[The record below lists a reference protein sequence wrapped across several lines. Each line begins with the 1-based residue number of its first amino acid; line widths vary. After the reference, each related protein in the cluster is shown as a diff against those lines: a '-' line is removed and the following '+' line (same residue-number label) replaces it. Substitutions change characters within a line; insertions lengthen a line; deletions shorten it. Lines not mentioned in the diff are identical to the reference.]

1 VKILYVSQYF
11 PPEGAA
17 PAARVAELGRHWVRA
32 GHQVTVLTG
41 FPNYPTGKL
50 HPEYRGKLRRMT
62 VREDHGGISVV
73 RTWHLP
79 QPNRS
84 SAGRVIN
91 YGTFWLSSSLRGL
104 KLERPDV
111 LIATSPPPLVAL
123 AGAWLARR
131 HHCPFV
137 FEVRDLWPESL
148 QAVGFTGL
156 SRWVAG
162 LARFLYRRADHVVAV
177 SPGFCAPMQQDW
189 KVAPERMSVVENG
202 VEADR
207 FTPEGGDGDVRREFE
222 LDGRFVVSYIG
233 TVGLAH
239 GLGTVLDSAERLQQT
254 LPSAVLL
261 IVGDGADRER
271 LQVEAQRR
279 GLSNVRFSGLQPRE
293 RIPAFIR
300 ASDACLVLLK
310 RSALFRT
317 VIPSKMLE
325 FMACARPVIV
335 GVEGQARKMV
345 QESSAGVFIEPENTA
360 ELVDAVVSLQRSPET
375 CRQYGAAGRRY
386 VLANYSRS
394 VMAAKYLDVLR
405 GLVGEPRVEAVHA

>member
-50 HPEYRGKLRRMT
+50 HPDYRGKLRRLT
-62 VREDHGGISVV
+62 LREKSEGMDVV

-84 SAGRVIN
+84 SLGRVVN
-91 YGTFWLSSSLRGL
+91 YGTFWLSASLRGL
-104 KLERPDV
+104 RLERPDV
-111 LIATSPPPLVAL
+111 IIATSPPPLVAL

-131 HHCPFV
+131 HRCPFV

-148 QAVGFTGL
+148 QAVGFRGL
-156 SRWVAG
+156 SRMVGG
-162 LARFLYRRADHVVAV
+162 LARFLYRRADHVVPV
-177 SPGFCAPMQQDW
+177 SPGFCAPLQQGW
-189 KVAPERMSVVENG
+189 HVAPERMSVVENG
-202 VEADR
+202 VEAGW
-207 FTPEGGDGDVRREFE
+207 FTPDGDDGGVRREFG

-239 GLGTVLDSAERLQQT
+239 GLGTILDSAQRLQQA

-271 LQVEAQRR
+271 LQSEAQQR
-279 GLSNVRFSGLQPRE
+279 GLANVRFSGLQPRE

-300 ASDACLVLLK
+300 ASDACLVLLRK
-310 RSALFRT
+310 SDLFRT

-325 FMACARPVIV
+325 FMACGRPVIV
-335 GVEGQARKMV
+335 GVEGQAQKMV
-345 QESSAGVFIEPENTA
+345 EESAGGMFIEPENA
-360 ELVDAVVSLQRSPET
+360 AALADAVVALQRAPEL
-375 CRQYGAAGRRY
+375 CRQYGLAGRRY
-386 VLANYSRS
+386 VLANYSRAT
-394 VMAAKYLDVLR
+394 MAAKYLDVLR
-405 GLVGEPRVEAVHA
+405 HLAGAHAEAVRA